1 MKIRAKNGGQTVDI
15 TLPATDMDMQ
25 YCMKCI
31 GIEDIV
37 PVCCISEVWDEP
49 SYFGFLKG
57 QTVSMDELNFFA
69 RRLDGMTEYEKR
81 VVGVYSSETGM
92 REMKQLINLTY
103 SLQGLSLITDLT
115 DGNRVG
121 LRLYLDRHLAISE
134 EEKSR
139 MDFNAYAQKIFSEGK
154 CKFLPHGILVDQG
167 FHMEGSETGIREMKQ
182 LINLTYSLQGLS
194 LLTDLT
200 DGNRVGLRLYL
211 DRHLAISEEEKSK
224 MDFNA
229 YAQKIFSEGKCKF
242 LPHGILVDQ
251 GFQME
256 EVYNGKTFPEYI
268 DRPDETVAV
277 LSLEN
282 EAGDKEY
289 LYLPTDI
296 SAMDKVKKRLNI
308 AAFAEGI
315 VNGIEN
321 IRLPESIL
329 PSPEDMCMSL
339 QGDVQKLTLFN
350 EMCQTVSC
358 FDEAKMDR
366 LAMAA
371 GFVGTSEFT
380 DITYIAKHLDEF
392 EIHPQI
398 HTDKEY
404 GEFLVKEAGMFEV
417 DELLLPHI
425 DYAGVARDKR
435 QATMADSGFI
445 PEGFVGTQR
454 AIHEYQ
460 EYQGEFADLL
470 EKNGIPCETFCLYSS
485 LAGMM
490 YQDGEEQ
497 ETLYR
502 SELADYEEQIQ
513 KAILK
518 ERHVE
523 EEPRGL
529 MHYFDGNR
537 QVAAKVISAFPRV
550 QNIRGELFGVLEC
563 SICQPLTQNEIYEL
577 KNFWDG
583 QMSDGWGEGFEQ
595 RPIYTQ
601 EGELYVSFWTQERH
615 WGVMTEEELDRIWN
629 HGMTQTL

>member
-57 QTVSMDELNFFA
+57 QTVSMDELNFLA

-81 VVGVYSSETGM
+81 VVGVYS
-92 REMKQLINLTY
+92 
-103 SLQGLSLITDLT
+103 
-115 DGNRVG
+115 
-121 LRLYLDRHLAISE
+121 
-134 EEKSR
+134 
-139 MDFNAYAQKIFSEGK
+139 
-154 CKFLPHGILVDQG
+154 
-167 FHMEGSETGIREMKQ
+167 SETGIREMKQ

-211 DRHLAISEEEKSK
+211 DRHLAISEEKSK

-251 GFQME
+251 GFHME

-268 DRPDETVAV
+268 DRPDETVSV

>member
-57 QTVSMDELNFFA
+57 QTVSMDELNFLA

-81 VVGVYSSETGM
+81 VVGVYS
-92 REMKQLINLTY
+92 
-103 SLQGLSLITDLT
+103 
-115 DGNRVG
+115 
-121 LRLYLDRHLAISE
+121 
-134 EEKSR
+134 
-139 MDFNAYAQKIFSEGK
+139 
-154 CKFLPHGILVDQG
+154 
-167 FHMEGSETGIREMKQ
+167 SETGIREMKQ

-460 EYQGEFADLL
+460 EYQGEFADPL
-470 EKNGIPCETFCLYSS
+470 EKSGIPCETFCLYSS

-490 YQDGEEQ
+490 YPGGEEQ

-518 ERHVE
+518 AKHVE
-523 EEPRGL
+523 AEPRGL

-537 QVAAKVISAFPRV
+537 QMVAKVISAFPRV

-629 HGMTQTL
+629 HGMTQIL

>member
-1 MKIRAKNGGQTVDI
+1 MKIRAKNGEQTVDI
-15 TLPATDMDMQ
+15 TLPATDMDIQ

-49 SYFGFLKG
+49 SYFGFLKD
-57 QTVSMDELNFFA
+57 QTVSMDELNFLA

-81 VVGVYSSETGM
+81 VVGVYS
-92 REMKQLINLTY
+92 
-103 SLQGLSLITDLT
+103 
-115 DGNRVG
+115 
-121 LRLYLDRHLAISE
+121 
-134 EEKSR
+134 
-139 MDFNAYAQKIFSEGK
+139 
-154 CKFLPHGILVDQG
+154 
-167 FHMEGSETGIREMKQ
+167 SETGIREMKQ

-256 EVYNGKTFPEYI
+256 KVYNGKTFPEYI

-417 DELLLPHI
+417 DEILLPHI

-529 MHYFDGNR
+529 IHYFDGNR

>member
-49 SYFGFLKG
+49 SYFGFLKD
-57 QTVSMDELNFFA
+57 QTVSMDELNFLA

-81 VVGVYSSETGM
+81 VVGVYS
-92 REMKQLINLTY
+92 
-103 SLQGLSLITDLT
+103 
-115 DGNRVG
+115 
-121 LRLYLDRHLAISE
+121 
-134 EEKSR
+134 
-139 MDFNAYAQKIFSEGK
+139 
-154 CKFLPHGILVDQG
+154 
-167 FHMEGSETGIREMKQ
+167 SETGIREMKQ

-537 QVAAKVISAFPRV
+537 QMVAKVISAFPRV

-563 SICQPLTQNEIYEL
+563 SICLPLTQNEIYEL

>member
-1 MKIRAKNGGQTVDI
+1 MKIRAKNGEQTIDI

-57 QTVSMDELNFFA
+57 QTISMDELNFFA

-81 VVGVYSSETGM
+81 VVGVYSSETG
-92 REMKQLINLTY
+92 
-103 SLQGLSLITDLT
+103 
-115 DGNRVG
+115 
-121 LRLYLDRHLAISE
+121 
-134 EEKSR
+134 
-139 MDFNAYAQKIFSEGK
+139 
-154 CKFLPHGILVDQG
+154 
-167 FHMEGSETGIREMKQ
+167 IREVKQ

-211 DRHLAISEEEKSK
+211 DRHLAISEEEKSRI
-224 MDFNA
+224 DFNA

-277 LSLEN
+277 LPLEN

-329 PSPEDMCMSL
+329 PSPEDTCMFL
-339 QGDVQKLTLFN
+339 QGDIQKLTLFN
-350 EMCQTVSC
+350 EMCQTVSR
-358 FDEAKMDR
+358 FDETKMDR

-371 GFVGTSEFT
+371 GFVGTGEFT

-404 GEFLVKEAGMFEV
+404 GEFLVKEAGMFEI

-454 AIHEYQ
+454 EIHEYQ
-460 EYQGEFADLL
+460 EYQGEFADPL
-470 EKNGIPCETFCLYSS
+470 EKSGIPCETFCLYSS

-490 YQDGEEQ
+490 YPGGEEQ

-518 ERHVE
+518 AKHVE
-523 EEPRGL
+523 AEPRGL

-563 SICQPLTQNEIYEL
+563 SIWQPLTQSEIYEL

-595 RPIYTQ
+595 RPIYTR
-601 EGELYVSFWTQERH
+601 EGELYVSFCADKRY
-615 WGVMTEEELDRIWN
+615 WGIMTEEELDRVWN

>member
-1 MKIRAKNGGQTVDI
+1 
-15 TLPATDMDMQ
+15 
-25 YCMKCI
+25 
-31 GIEDIV
+31 
-37 PVCCISEVWDEP
+37 
-49 SYFGFLKG
+49 
-57 QTVSMDELNFFA
+57 
-69 RRLDGMTEYEKR
+69 
-81 VVGVYSSETGM
+81 
-92 REMKQLINLTY
+92 
-103 SLQGLSLITDLT
+103 
-115 DGNRVG
+115 
-121 LRLYLDRHLAISE
+121 
-134 EEKSR
+134 
-139 MDFNAYAQKIFSEGK
+139 
-154 CKFLPHGILVDQG
+154 
-167 FHMEGSETGIREMKQ
+167 
-182 LINLTYSLQGLS
+182 
-194 LLTDLT
+194 
-200 DGNRVGLRLYL
+200 
-211 DRHLAISEEEKSK
+211 
-224 MDFNA
+224 
-229 YAQKIFSEGKCKF
+229 
-242 LPHGILVDQ
+242 
-251 GFQME
+251 ME

-329 PSPEDMCMSL
+329 PSPEDTCMFL
-339 QGDVQKLTLFN
+339 QGDIQKLTLFN
-350 EMCQTVSC
+350 EMCQTVSR
-358 FDEAKMDR
+358 FDETKMDR

-371 GFVGTSEFT
+371 GFVGTGEFT

-404 GEFLVKEAGMFEV
+404 GEFLVKEAGMFEI

-454 AIHEYQ
+454 EIHEYQ
-460 EYQGEFADLL
+460 EYQGEFADPL
-470 EKNGIPCETFCLYSS
+470 EKSGIPCETFCLYSS

-490 YQDGEEQ
+490 YPGGEEQ

-518 ERHVE
+518 AKHVE
-523 EEPRGL
+523 AEPRGL

-563 SICQPLTQNEIYEL
+563 SICQPLTQSEIYEL

-595 RPIYTQ
+595 RPIYTR
-601 EGELYVSFWTQERH
+601 EGELYVSFCADKRY
-615 WGVMTEEELDRIWN
+615 WGHHDGGGTGQSLESWHDSDSVKK
-629 HGMTQTL
+629 

>member
-1 MKIRAKNGGQTVDI
+1 MKIRAKNGEQTVDI
-15 TLPATDMDMQ
+15 TLPATDMDIQ

-57 QTVSMDELNFFA
+57 QTVSMDELNFLA

-81 VVGVYSSETGM
+81 VVGVYSSETG
-92 REMKQLINLTY
+92 
-103 SLQGLSLITDLT
+103 
-115 DGNRVG
+115 
-121 LRLYLDRHLAISE
+121 
-134 EEKSR
+134 
-139 MDFNAYAQKIFSEGK
+139 
-154 CKFLPHGILVDQG
+154 
-167 FHMEGSETGIREMKQ
+167 IREMKQ
-182 LINLTYSLQGLS
+182 MINLTYSLQGLS

-268 DRPDETVAV
+268 DRPDETVSV

-537 QVAAKVISAFPRV
+537 QMVAKVISAFPRV

>member
-1 MKIRAKNGGQTVDI
+1 MKIRAKNGEQTIDI

-49 SYFGFLKG
+49 YYFGFLKG
-57 QTVSMDELNFFA
+57 QTISMDELNFFA

-81 VVGVYSSETGM
+81 VVGVYSSETG
-92 REMKQLINLTY
+92 
-103 SLQGLSLITDLT
+103 
-115 DGNRVG
+115 
-121 LRLYLDRHLAISE
+121 
-134 EEKSR
+134 
-139 MDFNAYAQKIFSEGK
+139 
-154 CKFLPHGILVDQG
+154 
-167 FHMEGSETGIREMKQ
+167 IREVKQ

-211 DRHLAISEEEKSK
+211 DRHLAISEEEKSRI
-224 MDFNA
+224 DFNA

-277 LSLEN
+277 LPLEN

-329 PSPEDMCMSL
+329 PSPEDTCMFL
-339 QGDVQKLTLFN
+339 QGDIQKLTLFN
-350 EMCQTVSC
+350 EMCQTVSR
-358 FDEAKMDR
+358 FDETKMDR

-371 GFVGTSEFT
+371 GFVGTGEFT

-404 GEFLVKEAGMFEV
+404 GEFLVKEAGMFEI

-454 AIHEYQ
+454 EIHEYQ
-460 EYQGEFADLL
+460 EYQGEFADPL
-470 EKNGIPCETFCLYSS
+470 EKSGIPCETFCLYSS

-490 YQDGEEQ
+490 YPGGEEQ

-518 ERHVE
+518 AKHVE
-523 EEPRGL
+523 AEPRGL

-563 SICQPLTQNEIYEL
+563 SICQPLTQSEIYEL
-577 KNFWDG
+577 KNSWDG

-595 RPIYTQ
+595 RPIYTR
-601 EGELYVSFWTQERH
+601 EGELYVSFCADKRY
-615 WGVMTEEELDRIWN
+615 WGIMTEEELDRVWN

>member
-49 SYFGFLKG
+49 SYFGFLKD
-57 QTVSMDELNFFA
+57 QTVSMDELNFLA

-81 VVGVYSSETGM
+81 VVGVYS
-92 REMKQLINLTY
+92 
-103 SLQGLSLITDLT
+103 
-115 DGNRVG
+115 
-121 LRLYLDRHLAISE
+121 
-134 EEKSR
+134 
-139 MDFNAYAQKIFSEGK
+139 
-154 CKFLPHGILVDQG
+154 
-167 FHMEGSETGIREMKQ
+167 SETGIREMKQ

-329 PSPEDMCMSL
+329 PSPEDMCMFL
-339 QGDVQKLTLFN
+339 QGDVRKLTLFN
-350 EMCQTVSC
+350 EMCQTVSR
-358 FDEAKMDR
+358 FDEAKMDQ

-537 QVAAKVISAFPRV
+537 QMVAKVISAFPRV

>member
-1 MKIRAKNGGQTVDI
+1 MKIRAKNGEQTVDI
-15 TLPATDMDMQ
+15 TLPATDMDIQ

-37 PVCCISEVWDEP
+37 PVCCISEVRDEP

-57 QTVSMDELNFFA
+57 QTVNMDELNFFA

-167 FHMEGSETGIREMKQ
+167 FHME
-182 LINLTYSLQGLS
+182 
-194 LLTDLT
+194 
-200 DGNRVGLRLYL
+200 
-211 DRHLAISEEEKSK
+211 
-224 MDFNA
+224 
-229 YAQKIFSEGKCKF
+229 
-242 LPHGILVDQ
+242 
-251 GFQME
+251 

-277 LSLEN
+277 LSLGN

-329 PSPEDMCMSL
+329 PSPEDMCMFL
-339 QGDVQKLTLFN
+339 QGDVRKLTLFN
-350 EMCQTVSC
+350 EMCQTVSR
-358 FDEAKMDR
+358 FDEAKMDQ

-380 DITYIAKHLDEF
+380 DITYIAKNLDEF

-404 GEFLVKEAGMFEV
+404 GEFLVKEAGIFEI
-417 DELLLPHI
+417 DEFLLPYI

-435 QATMADSGFI
+435 QAAMTDSGFI

-537 QVAAKVISAFPRV
+537 QMVAKVISAFPRV

>member
-57 QTVSMDELNFFA
+57 QTVSMDELNFLA

-81 VVGVYSSETGM
+81 VVGVYS
-92 REMKQLINLTY
+92 
-103 SLQGLSLITDLT
+103 
-115 DGNRVG
+115 
-121 LRLYLDRHLAISE
+121 
-134 EEKSR
+134 
-139 MDFNAYAQKIFSEGK
+139 
-154 CKFLPHGILVDQG
+154 
-167 FHMEGSETGIREMKQ
+167 SETGIREMKQ

-211 DRHLAISEEEKSK
+211 DRHLAISEEKSK

-268 DRPDETVAV
+268 DRPDETVSV

>member
-57 QTVSMDELNFFA
+57 QTISMDELNFFA

-81 VVGVYSSETGM
+81 VVGVYSSETGI
-92 REMKQLINLTY
+92 REVKQLI
-103 SLQGLSLITDLT
+103 
-115 DGNRVG
+115 
-121 LRLYLDRHLAISE
+121 H
-134 EEKSR
+134 
-139 MDFNAYAQKIFSEGK
+139 
-154 CKFLPHGILVDQG
+154 
-167 FHMEGSETGIREMKQ
+167 
-182 LINLTYSLQGLS
+182 LTYSLQGLS

-211 DRHLAISEEEKSK
+211 DRHLAISEEEKSRI
-224 MDFNA
+224 DFNA

-277 LSLEN
+277 LPLEN

-329 PSPEDMCMSL
+329 PSPEDTCMFL
-339 QGDVQKLTLFN
+339 QGDIQKLTLFN
-350 EMCQTVSC
+350 EMCQTVSR
-358 FDEAKMDR
+358 FDETKMDR

-371 GFVGTSEFT
+371 GFVGTGEFT

-404 GEFLVKEAGMFEV
+404 GEFLVKEAGMFEI

-454 AIHEYQ
+454 EIHEYQ
-460 EYQGEFADLL
+460 EYQGEFADPL
-470 EKNGIPCETFCLYSS
+470 EKSGIPCETFCLYSS

-490 YQDGEEQ
+490 YPGGEEQ

-518 ERHVE
+518 AKHVE
-523 EEPRGL
+523 AEPRGL

-563 SICQPLTQNEIYEL
+563 SICQPLTQSEIYEL
-577 KNFWDG
+577 KNSWDG

-595 RPIYTQ
+595 RPIYTR
-601 EGELYVSFWTQERH
+601 EGELYVSFCADKRY
-615 WGVMTEEELDRIWN
+615 WGIMTEEELDRVWN

>member
-57 QTVSMDELNFFA
+57 QTVSMDELNFLA

-92 REMKQLINLTY
+92 
-103 SLQGLSLITDLT
+103 
-115 DGNRVG
+115 
-121 LRLYLDRHLAISE
+121 
-134 EEKSR
+134 
-139 MDFNAYAQKIFSEGK
+139 
-154 CKFLPHGILVDQG
+154 
-167 FHMEGSETGIREMKQ
+167 REMKQ

-268 DRPDETVAV
+268 DRPDETVSV

-537 QVAAKVISAFPRV
+537 QMVAKVISAFPRV

>member
-57 QTVSMDELNFFA
+57 QTVSMDELNFLA

-81 VVGVYSSETGM
+81 VVGVYS
-92 REMKQLINLTY
+92 
-103 SLQGLSLITDLT
+103 
-115 DGNRVG
+115 
-121 LRLYLDRHLAISE
+121 
-134 EEKSR
+134 
-139 MDFNAYAQKIFSEGK
+139 
-154 CKFLPHGILVDQG
+154 
-167 FHMEGSETGIREMKQ
+167 SETGIREMKQ

-211 DRHLAISEEEKSK
+211 DRHLAISEEKSK

-268 DRPDETVAV
+268 DRPDETVSV

-454 AIHEYQ
+454 EIHEYQ

-537 QVAAKVISAFPRV
+537 QVAAKVISAFPKV

>member
-49 SYFGFLKG
+49 YYFGFLKG
-57 QTVSMDELNFFA
+57 QTISMDELNFFA

-81 VVGVYSSETGM
+81 VVGVYSSETG
-92 REMKQLINLTY
+92 
-103 SLQGLSLITDLT
+103 
-115 DGNRVG
+115 
-121 LRLYLDRHLAISE
+121 
-134 EEKSR
+134 
-139 MDFNAYAQKIFSEGK
+139 
-154 CKFLPHGILVDQG
+154 
-167 FHMEGSETGIREMKQ
+167 IREVKQ

-211 DRHLAISEEEKSK
+211 DRHLAISEEEKSRI
-224 MDFNA
+224 DFNA

-329 PSPEDMCMSL
+329 PSPEDTCMFL
-339 QGDVQKLTLFN
+339 QGDIQKLTLFN
-350 EMCQTVSC
+350 EMCQTVSR
-358 FDEAKMDR
+358 FDETKMDR

-371 GFVGTSEFT
+371 GFVGTGEFT

-404 GEFLVKEAGMFEV
+404 GEFLVKEAGMFEI

-454 AIHEYQ
+454 EIHEYQ
-460 EYQGEFADLL
+460 EYQGEFADPL
-470 EKNGIPCETFCLYSS
+470 EKSGIPCETFCLYSS

-490 YQDGEEQ
+490 YPGGEEQ

-518 ERHVE
+518 AKHVE
-523 EEPRGL
+523 AEPRGL

-537 QVAAKVISAFPRV
+537 QV

-563 SICQPLTQNEIYEL
+563 SICQPLTQSEIYEL

-595 RPIYTQ
+595 RPIYTR
-601 EGELYVSFWTQERH
+601 EGELYVSFCADKRY
-615 WGVMTEEELDRIWN
+615 WGIMTEEELDRVWN

>member
-57 QTVSMDELNFFA
+57 QTVSMDELNFLA

-81 VVGVYSSETGM
+81 VVGVYS
-92 REMKQLINLTY
+92 
-103 SLQGLSLITDLT
+103 
-115 DGNRVG
+115 
-121 LRLYLDRHLAISE
+121 
-134 EEKSR
+134 
-139 MDFNAYAQKIFSEGK
+139 
-154 CKFLPHGILVDQG
+154 
-167 FHMEGSETGIREMKQ
+167 SETGIREMKQ

-460 EYQGEFADLL
+460 GEFADLL

-563 SICQPLTQNEIYEL
+563 SICQPLTQSEIYEL

-595 RPIYTQ
+595 RPIYTR
-601 EGELYVSFWTQERH
+601 EGELYVSFCADKRY
-615 WGVMTEEELDRIWN
+615 WGIMTEEELDRVWN

>member
-57 QTVSMDELNFFA
+57 QTVSMDELNFLA

-81 VVGVYSSETGM
+81 VVGVYS
-92 REMKQLINLTY
+92 
-103 SLQGLSLITDLT
+103 
-115 DGNRVG
+115 
-121 LRLYLDRHLAISE
+121 
-134 EEKSR
+134 
-139 MDFNAYAQKIFSEGK
+139 
-154 CKFLPHGILVDQG
+154 
-167 FHMEGSETGIREMKQ
+167 SETGIREMKQ

-211 DRHLAISEEEKSK
+211 DRHLAISEEKSK

-537 QVAAKVISAFPRV
+537 QVAAKVISAFPKV

>member
-1 MKIRAKNGGQTVDI
+1 MKIRAKNGEQTIDI

-49 SYFGFLKG
+49 YYFGFLKG
-57 QTVSMDELNFFA
+57 QTISMDELNFFA

-81 VVGVYSSETGM
+81 VVGVYSSETG
-92 REMKQLINLTY
+92 
-103 SLQGLSLITDLT
+103 
-115 DGNRVG
+115 
-121 LRLYLDRHLAISE
+121 
-134 EEKSR
+134 
-139 MDFNAYAQKIFSEGK
+139 
-154 CKFLPHGILVDQG
+154 
-167 FHMEGSETGIREMKQ
+167 IREVKQ

-211 DRHLAISEEEKSK
+211 DRHLAISEEEKSRI
-224 MDFNA
+224 DFNA

-329 PSPEDMCMSL
+329 PSPEDTCMFL
-339 QGDVQKLTLFN
+339 QGDIQKLTLFN
-350 EMCQTVSC
+350 EMCQTVSR
-358 FDEAKMDR
+358 FDETKMDR

-371 GFVGTSEFT
+371 GFVGTGEFT

-404 GEFLVKEAGMFEV
+404 GEFLVKEAGMFEI

-454 AIHEYQ
+454 EIHEYQ
-460 EYQGEFADLL
+460 EYQGEFADPL
-470 EKNGIPCETFCLYSS
+470 EKSGIPCETFCLYSS

-490 YQDGEEQ
+490 YPGGEEQ

-518 ERHVE
+518 AKHVE
-523 EEPRGL
+523 AEPRGL

-563 SICQPLTQNEIYEL
+563 SICQPLTQSEIDEL

-595 RPIYTQ
+595 RPIYTR
-601 EGELYVSFWTQERH
+601 EGELYVSFCADKRY
-615 WGVMTEEELDRIWN
+615 WGIMTEEELDRVWN

>member
-57 QTVSMDELNFFA
+57 QTISMDELNFFA

-81 VVGVYSSETGM
+81 VVGVYSSETG
-92 REMKQLINLTY
+92 
-103 SLQGLSLITDLT
+103 
-115 DGNRVG
+115 
-121 LRLYLDRHLAISE
+121 
-134 EEKSR
+134 
-139 MDFNAYAQKIFSEGK
+139 
-154 CKFLPHGILVDQG
+154 
-167 FHMEGSETGIREMKQ
+167 IREVKQ

-211 DRHLAISEEEKSK
+211 DRHLAISEEEKSRI
-224 MDFNA
+224 DFNA

-277 LSLEN
+277 LPLEN

-329 PSPEDMCMSL
+329 PSPEDTCMFL
-339 QGDVQKLTLFN
+339 QGDIQKLTLFN
-350 EMCQTVSC
+350 EMCQTVSR
-358 FDEAKMDR
+358 FDETKMDR

-371 GFVGTSEFT
+371 GFVGTGEFT

-404 GEFLVKEAGMFEV
+404 GEFLVKEAGMFEI

-454 AIHEYQ
+454 EIH
-460 EYQGEFADLL
+460 EYQGEFADPL
-470 EKNGIPCETFCLYSS
+470 EKSGIPCETFCLYSS

-490 YQDGEEQ
+490 YPGGEEQ

-518 ERHVE
+518 AKHVE
-523 EEPRGL
+523 AEPRGL

-537 QVAAKVISAFPRV
+537 QVAAKVISAFPKV

>member
-57 QTVSMDELNFFA
+57 QTVSMDELNFLA

-81 VVGVYSSETGM
+81 VVGVYS
-92 REMKQLINLTY
+92 
-103 SLQGLSLITDLT
+103 
-115 DGNRVG
+115 
-121 LRLYLDRHLAISE
+121 
-134 EEKSR
+134 
-139 MDFNAYAQKIFSEGK
+139 
-154 CKFLPHGILVDQG
+154 
-167 FHMEGSETGIREMKQ
+167 SETGIREMKQ

-211 DRHLAISEEEKSK
+211 DRHLAISEEKSK

-268 DRPDETVAV
+268 DRPDETVSV

-537 QVAAKVISAFPRV
+537 QVAAKVISAFPKV

-615 WGVMTEEELDRIWN
+615 CGVMTEEELDRIWN

>member
-49 SYFGFLKG
+49 SYFGFLKD
-57 QTVSMDELNFFA
+57 QTVSMDELNFLA

-81 VVGVYSSETGM
+81 VVGVYS
-92 REMKQLINLTY
+92 
-103 SLQGLSLITDLT
+103 
-115 DGNRVG
+115 
-121 LRLYLDRHLAISE
+121 
-134 EEKSR
+134 
-139 MDFNAYAQKIFSEGK
+139 
-154 CKFLPHGILVDQG
+154 
-167 FHMEGSETGIREMKQ
+167 SETGIREMKQ

-256 EVYNGKTFPEYI
+256 KVYNGKTFPEYI

-417 DELLLPHI
+417 DEILLPHI

-435 QATMADSGFI
+435 QAAMADSGFI

>member
-1 MKIRAKNGGQTVDI
+1 MKIRAKNGEQTVDI
-15 TLPATDMDMQ
+15 TLPATDMDIQ

-49 SYFGFLKG
+49 SYFGFLKD
-57 QTVSMDELNFFA
+57 QTVSMDELNFLA

-81 VVGVYSSETGM
+81 VVGVYS
-92 REMKQLINLTY
+92 
-103 SLQGLSLITDLT
+103 
-115 DGNRVG
+115 
-121 LRLYLDRHLAISE
+121 
-134 EEKSR
+134 
-139 MDFNAYAQKIFSEGK
+139 
-154 CKFLPHGILVDQG
+154 
-167 FHMEGSETGIREMKQ
+167 SETGIREMKQ

-211 DRHLAISEEEKSK
+211 DRHLAISEEEKSRI
-224 MDFNA
+224 DFNA

-251 GFQME
+251 GFHME

-277 LSLEN
+277 LSLGN

-329 PSPEDMCMSL
+329 PSPEDMCMFL
-339 QGDVQKLTLFN
+339 QGDVRKLTLFN
-350 EMCQTVSC
+350 EMCQTVSR
-358 FDEAKMDR
+358 FDEAKMDQ

-380 DITYIAKHLDEF
+380 DITYIAKNLDEF

-404 GEFLVKEAGMFEV
+404 GEFLVKEAGIFEI
-417 DELLLPHI
+417 DEFLLPYI

-435 QATMADSGFI
+435 QAAMADSGFI

-537 QVAAKVISAFPRV
+537 QMVAKVISAFPRV

-577 KNFWDG
+577 KNYWDG

>member
-57 QTVSMDELNFFA
+57 QTVSMDELNFLA

-81 VVGVYSSETGM
+81 VVGVYS
-92 REMKQLINLTY
+92 
-103 SLQGLSLITDLT
+103 
-115 DGNRVG
+115 
-121 LRLYLDRHLAISE
+121 
-134 EEKSR
+134 
-139 MDFNAYAQKIFSEGK
+139 
-154 CKFLPHGILVDQG
+154 
-167 FHMEGSETGIREMKQ
+167 SETGIREMKQ

-268 DRPDETVAV
+268 DRPDETVSV

-435 QATMADSGFI
+435 QATMA
-445 PEGFVGTQR
+445 EGFVGTQR

-595 RPIYTQ
+595 RPIYTR
-601 EGELYVSFWTQERH
+601 EGELYVSFCADKRY
-615 WGVMTEEELDRIWN
+615 WGIMTEEELDRVWN

>member
-1 MKIRAKNGGQTVDI
+1 MKIRAKNGEQTVDI
-15 TLPATDMDMQ
+15 TLPATDMDIQ

-37 PVCCISEVWDEP
+37 PVCCISEVRDEP

-57 QTVSMDELNFFA
+57 QTVNMDELNFFA

-167 FHMEGSETGIREMKQ
+167 FHME
-182 LINLTYSLQGLS
+182 
-194 LLTDLT
+194 
-200 DGNRVGLRLYL
+200 
-211 DRHLAISEEEKSK
+211 
-224 MDFNA
+224 
-229 YAQKIFSEGKCKF
+229 
-242 LPHGILVDQ
+242 
-251 GFQME
+251 

-277 LSLEN
+277 LSLGN

-460 EYQGEFADLL
+460 EYQEYQGEFADLL

-563 SICQPLTQNEIYEL
+563 SICQPLTQSEIYEL

-595 RPIYTQ
+595 RPIYTR
-601 EGELYVSFWTQERH
+601 EGELYVSFCADKRY
-615 WGVMTEEELDRIWN
+615 WGIMTEEELDRVWN

>member
-1 MKIRAKNGGQTVDI
+1 MRIRAKNGEQTVDM
-15 TLPATDMDMQ
+15 TLPVTDMEMQ
-25 YCMKCI
+25 YYMKCI

-37 PVCCISEVWDEP
+37 PVCCISEVRDEP

-103 SLQGLSLITDLT
+103 SLQGLSLLTDLT

-167 FHMEGSETGIREMKQ
+167 FHME
-182 LINLTYSLQGLS
+182 
-194 LLTDLT
+194 
-200 DGNRVGLRLYL
+200 
-211 DRHLAISEEEKSK
+211 
-224 MDFNA
+224 
-229 YAQKIFSEGKCKF
+229 
-242 LPHGILVDQ
+242 
-251 GFQME
+251 

-277 LSLEN
+277 LSLGN

-339 QGDVQKLTLFN
+339 QGDVRKLTLFN
-350 EMCQTVSC
+350 EMCQTVSR

-371 GFVGTSEFT
+371 GFVGTSEF
-380 DITYIAKHLDEF
+380 TYIAKHLDEF

-417 DELLLPHI
+417 DELLLPYI

-435 QATMADSGFI
+435 QAAMTDSGFI
-445 PEGFVGTQR
+445 PEGFVGMQR

-460 EYQGEFADLL
+460 EYQGEFADPL
-470 EKNGIPCETFCLYSS
+470 EKNGIPCETFCLYNS
-485 LAGMM
+485 LIGMM

-502 SELADYEEQIQ
+502 SELADYEEEIK

-537 QVAAKVISAFPRV
+537 KVAAKVISAFPKV

-577 KNFWDG
+577 KNYWDG

-601 EGELYVSFWTQERH
+601 EGELYVNFWTQERH

>member
-57 QTVSMDELNFFA
+57 QTVSMDELNFLA

-81 VVGVYSSETGM
+81 VVGVYS
-92 REMKQLINLTY
+92 
-103 SLQGLSLITDLT
+103 
-115 DGNRVG
+115 
-121 LRLYLDRHLAISE
+121 
-134 EEKSR
+134 
-139 MDFNAYAQKIFSEGK
+139 
-154 CKFLPHGILVDQG
+154 
-167 FHMEGSETGIREMKQ
+167 SETGIREMKQ

-268 DRPDETVAV
+268 DRPDETVSV

-417 DELLLPHI
+417 DKLLLPHI

-537 QVAAKVISAFPRV
+537 QMVAKVISAFPRV

>member
-1 MKIRAKNGGQTVDI
+1 MKIRAKNGEQTVDI
-15 TLPATDMDMQ
+15 TLPATDMDIQ

-57 QTVSMDELNFFA
+57 QTVSMDELNFLA

-81 VVGVYSSETGM
+81 VVGVYSSETGI

-103 SLQGLSLITDLT
+103 SLQGLSLLTDLT

-167 FHMEGSETGIREMKQ
+167 FHME
-182 LINLTYSLQGLS
+182 
-194 LLTDLT
+194 
-200 DGNRVGLRLYL
+200 
-211 DRHLAISEEEKSK
+211 
-224 MDFNA
+224 
-229 YAQKIFSEGKCKF
+229 
-242 LPHGILVDQ
+242 
-251 GFQME
+251 

-268 DRPDETVAV
+268 DRPDETVSV
-277 LSLEN
+277 LSLGN

-329 PSPEDMCMSL
+329 PSPEDMCMFL
-339 QGDVQKLTLFN
+339 QGDVRKLTLFN
-350 EMCQTVSC
+350 EMCQTVSR
-358 FDEAKMDR
+358 FDEAKMDQ

-380 DITYIAKHLDEF
+380 DITYIAKNLDEF

-398 HTDKEY
+398 HSDKEY
-404 GEFLVKEAGMFEV
+404 GEFLVKEAGIFEI
-417 DELLLPHI
+417 DELLLPYI

-537 QVAAKVISAFPRV
+537 QMVAKVISAFPRV

-577 KNFWDG
+577 KNYWDG

>member
-57 QTVSMDELNFFA
+57 QTISMDELNFFA

-81 VVGVYSSETGM
+81 VVGVYSSETG
-92 REMKQLINLTY
+92 
-103 SLQGLSLITDLT
+103 
-115 DGNRVG
+115 
-121 LRLYLDRHLAISE
+121 
-134 EEKSR
+134 
-139 MDFNAYAQKIFSEGK
+139 
-154 CKFLPHGILVDQG
+154 
-167 FHMEGSETGIREMKQ
+167 IREVKQ

-211 DRHLAISEEEKSK
+211 DRHLAISEEEKSRI
-224 MDFNA
+224 DFNA

-277 LSLEN
+277 LPLEN

-329 PSPEDMCMSL
+329 PSPEDTCMFL
-339 QGDVQKLTLFN
+339 QGDIQKLTLFN
-350 EMCQTVSC
+350 EMCQTVSR
-358 FDEAKMDR
+358 FDETKMDR

-371 GFVGTSEFT
+371 GFVGTGEFT

-404 GEFLVKEAGMFEV
+404 GEFLVKEAGMFEI

-454 AIHEYQ
+454 EIHEYQ
-460 EYQGEFADLL
+460 EYQGEFADPL
-470 EKNGIPCETFCLYSS
+470 EKSGIPCETFCLYSS

-490 YQDGEEQ
+490 YPGGEEQ

-518 ERHVE
+518 AKHVE
-523 EEPRGL
+523 AEPRGL

-563 SICQPLTQNEIYEL
+563 SICQPLTQSEIYEL
-577 KNFWDG
+577 KNSWDG

-595 RPIYTQ
+595 RPIYTR
-601 EGELYVSFWTQERH
+601 EGELYVSFCADKRY
-615 WGVMTEEELDRIWN
+615 WGIMTEEELDRVWN

>member
-57 QTVSMDELNFFA
+57 QTVSMDELNFLA

-81 VVGVYSSETGM
+81 VVGVYS
-92 REMKQLINLTY
+92 
-103 SLQGLSLITDLT
+103 
-115 DGNRVG
+115 
-121 LRLYLDRHLAISE
+121 
-134 EEKSR
+134 
-139 MDFNAYAQKIFSEGK
+139 
-154 CKFLPHGILVDQG
+154 
-167 FHMEGSETGIREMKQ
+167 SETGIREMKQ

-404 GEFLVKEAGMFEV
+404 GEFLVKEAGMFEI

-454 AIHEYQ
+454 EIHEYQ
-460 EYQGEFADLL
+460 EYQGEFADPL
-470 EKNGIPCETFCLYSS
+470 EKSGIPCETFCLYSS

-490 YQDGEEQ
+490 YPGGEEQ

-518 ERHVE
+518 AKHVE

>member
-1 MKIRAKNGGQTVDI
+1 MKIRAKNGEQTVDI
-15 TLPATDMDMQ
+15 TLPATDMDIQ

-57 QTVSMDELNFFA
+57 QTVSMDELNFLA

-81 VVGVYSSETGM
+81 VVGVYS
-92 REMKQLINLTY
+92 
-103 SLQGLSLITDLT
+103 
-115 DGNRVG
+115 
-121 LRLYLDRHLAISE
+121 
-134 EEKSR
+134 
-139 MDFNAYAQKIFSEGK
+139 
-154 CKFLPHGILVDQG
+154 
-167 FHMEGSETGIREMKQ
+167 SETGIREMKQ

-211 DRHLAISEEEKSK
+211 DRHLAISEEEKSR

-417 DELLLPHI
+417 DELLLPYI

-435 QATMADSGFI
+435 QAAMTDSGFI
-445 PEGFVGTQR
+445 PEGFVGMQR

-529 MHYFDGNR
+529 IHYFDGNR

>member
-49 SYFGFLKG
+49 SYLGFLKG
-57 QTVSMDELNFFA
+57 QTVNMDELNFFA

-81 VVGVYSSETGM
+81 VVGVYSSESGM
-92 REMKQLINLTY
+92 REMNQLINLTY

-154 CKFLPHGILVDQG
+154 CKFLPHRILVDQG
-167 FHMEGSETGIREMKQ
+167 FH
-182 LINLTYSLQGLS
+182 
-194 LLTDLT
+194 
-200 DGNRVGLRLYL
+200 
-211 DRHLAISEEEKSK
+211 
-224 MDFNA
+224 
-229 YAQKIFSEGKCKF
+229 
-242 LPHGILVDQ
+242 
-251 GFQME
+251 ME

-502 SELADYEEQIQ
+502 SELADYEELIQ
-513 KAILK
+513 TAFLK

-537 QVAAKVISAFPRV
+537 QMVAKVISAFPRV

-577 KNFWDG
+577 KNYWDG

>member
-1 MKIRAKNGGQTVDI
+1 MKIRAKNGEQTVDI
-15 TLPATDMDMQ
+15 TLPATDMDIQ

-37 PVCCISEVWDEP
+37 LVCCISEVRDEP

-57 QTVSMDELNFFA
+57 QTVNMDELNFFA

-167 FHMEGSETGIREMKQ
+167 FHME
-182 LINLTYSLQGLS
+182 
-194 LLTDLT
+194 
-200 DGNRVGLRLYL
+200 
-211 DRHLAISEEEKSK
+211 
-224 MDFNA
+224 
-229 YAQKIFSEGKCKF
+229 
-242 LPHGILVDQ
+242 
-251 GFQME
+251 

-277 LSLEN
+277 LSLGN

-329 PSPEDMCMSL
+329 PSPEDMCMFL
-339 QGDVQKLTLFN
+339 QGDVRKLTLFN
-350 EMCQTVSC
+350 EMCQTVSR
-358 FDEAKMDR
+358 FDEAKMDQ

-380 DITYIAKHLDEF
+380 DITYIAKNLDEF

-404 GEFLVKEAGMFEV
+404 GEFLVKEAGIFEI
-417 DELLLPHI
+417 DEFLLPYI

-435 QATMADSGFI
+435 QAAMADSGFI

-537 QVAAKVISAFPRV
+537 QMVAKVISAFPRV